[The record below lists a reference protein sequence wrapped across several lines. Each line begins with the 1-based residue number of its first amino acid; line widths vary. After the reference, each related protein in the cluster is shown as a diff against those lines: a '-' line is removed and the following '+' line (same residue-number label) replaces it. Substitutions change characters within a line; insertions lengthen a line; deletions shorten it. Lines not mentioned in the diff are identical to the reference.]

1 MTKMPKTHYYVHCH
15 LCVLKEK
22 CDFAAPDESY
32 RYQHSEFVER
42 IPHEVYAKLNVA
54 TNNCPI
60 LKALKYLGFM

>member
-1 MTKMPKTHYYVHCH
+1 MPKTYYYVHCH

-32 RYQHSEFVER
+32 HYQKAALDQEIST
-42 IPHEVYAKLNVA
+42 EVYQKLEVA

-60 LKALKYLGFM
+60 LKALKYLGFI